1 MFSLAFQ
8 ESLIRPTILN
18 MLKLG
23 IVRHAKSSWNHP
35 DLNDHDRPLN
45 KRGERDAPIMAQKVK
60 DLFGVPD
67 LLLSS
72 SANRAFTTA
81 SVFKEVMN
89 TEGLV
94 LNTSGSLY
102 HASEQ
107 DILDRIAMIDP
118 DVKSALIFGHN
129 PGVTYL
135 VNSFKG
141 DFIDNVPTCG
151 VIILESEAKAWMELD
166 QSNTKRVSFIY
177 PKMYV

>member
-1 MFSLAFQ
+1 
-8 ESLIRPTILN
+8 

-23 IVRHAKSSWNHP
+23 IVRHAKSSWSHP

-45 KRGERDAPIMAQKVK
+45 KRGERDAPIMAQKVN
-60 DLFGVPD
+60 DLFGIPD

-72 SANRAFTTA
+72 TANRALTTA
-81 SVFKEVMN
+81 SVFKEIMAVEN
-89 TEGLV
+89 LS

-107 DILDRIAMIDP
+107 DILERVAMIDP
-118 DVKSALIFGHN
+118 NVKSALVFGHN
-129 PGVTYL
+129 PGMTYFA
-135 VNSFKG
+135 NSFKG

-151 VIILESEAKAWMELD
+151 VVILESEAKTWMEFD
-166 QSNTKRVSFIY
+166 RTNTKRIAFIY

>member
-1 MFSLAFQ
+1 
-8 ESLIRPTILN
+8 

-23 IVRHAKSSWNHP
+23 IVRHAKSSWSHP

-60 DLFGVPD
+60 DLFGIPD

-72 SANRAFTTA
+72 TANRALTTA
-81 SVFKEVMN
+81 SVFKEIMAIKSPS
-89 TEGLV
+89 
-94 LNTSGSLY
+94 LNTSGNLY

-107 DILDRIAMIDP
+107 DILERVAMMDSK
-118 DVKSALIFGHN
+118 VKSALVFGHN
-129 PGVTYL
+129 PGMTYFA
-135 VNSFKG
+135 NSFRG

-151 VIILESEAKAWMELD
+151 VVIIESSADSWMEFGHTN
-166 QSNTKRVSFIY
+166 SKRVAFIY

>member
-1 MFSLAFQ
+1 
-8 ESLIRPTILN
+8 

-23 IVRHAKSSWNHP
+23 IVRHAKSSWDHP

-81 SVFKEVMN
+81 SIFKEIMAA
-89 TEGLV
+89 EALAF
-94 LNTSGSLY
+94 NTSGSLY

-107 DILDRIAMIDP
+107 DILERIAMIEP
-118 DVKSALIFGHN
+118 SVKSALVFGHN
-129 PGVTYL
+129 PGMTYFA
-135 VNSFKG
+135 NSFKG
-141 DFIDNVPTCG
+141 DFIDNMPTCG
-151 VIILESEAKAWMELD
+151 VVILESEANSWMEFD
-166 QSNTKRVSFIY
+166 QTNTRRVAFIY
-177 PKMYV
+177 PKMYA